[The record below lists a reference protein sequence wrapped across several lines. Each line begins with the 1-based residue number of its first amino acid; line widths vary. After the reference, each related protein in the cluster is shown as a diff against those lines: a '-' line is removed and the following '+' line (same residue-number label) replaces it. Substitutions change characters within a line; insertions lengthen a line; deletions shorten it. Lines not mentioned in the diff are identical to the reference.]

1 MVLINELKIF
11 SVQLLTTLEYIKKN
25 QLIDNDDASLS
36 KQQKYKCSLVKRTF
50 IRVYEHLANPLYTF
64 RIH

>member
-11 SVQLLTTLEYIKKN
+11 SVQLLTTLEYILKN

-36 KQQKYKCSLVKRTF
+36 NQQKYKCSLVKNF
-50 IRVYEHLANPLYTF
+50 YS
-64 RIH
+64 RI